1 MDYTI
6 TDSHALHP
14 PQDKLTTHN
23 TCRNTI
29 NNHTI
34 DKHHSI
40 SNKEL
45 RLEQPT
51 ANSIVIKTEFDPDS
65 VSNINYT
72 NNYNSEKW
80 NSDVRI
86 KSDPCGDRFTFSA
99 NGDKLTISDQIERII
114 KMEDMSSCNEDN
126 GEFQNGDFIVGA
138 CSNRI
143 DDFDRI
149 RNMSESIDECRN
161 SVSNEFAF
169 RNRLSEDFSDKE
181 FGGTQSNLD
190 EFSMSNR
197 LTGGECL
204 AAVDRHISVDEFGN
218 KVMRS
223 GGEEAFRVR
232 SQEKRKM
239 ADMLVRRGLK
249 RFAMKP
255 GHKTAAEVDEIF
267 TDW

>member
-6 TDSHALHP
+6 TDSHSLDL
-14 PQDKLTTHN
+14 PQDKLPAHD
-23 TCRNTI
+23 TCRNTTS
-29 NNHTI
+29 NHTI

-45 RLEQPT
+45 RLEQTT

-65 VSNINYT
+65 VSNINNT
-72 NNYNSEKW
+72 NNFNSDKW

-86 KSDPCGDRFTFSA
+86 KSEPCGDRFTFGA
-99 NGDKLTISDQIERII
+99 NCDKLTISDQIERII
-114 KMEDMSSCNEDN
+114 KMEDMNSCNEDN
-126 GEFQNGDFIVGA
+126 GDFQNSDFIIGA
-138 CSNRI
+138 CSNRV
-143 DDFDRI
+143 DDFDHF
-149 RNMSESIDECRN
+149 RNRGVSIDECRN
-161 SVSNEFAF
+161 SVGDEFAC

-181 FGGTQSNLD
+181 FGGVRSNLD
-190 EFSMSNR
+190 EFGMSDR
-197 LTGGECL
+197 RSGGECL
-204 AAVDRHISVDEFGN
+204 ASRDRRISVDEFGN

-223 GGEEAFRVR
+223 GGDDAFRVR
-232 SQEKRKM
+232 GQEKRRM

-249 RFAMKP
+249 RFAMMP